1 MNIVILAAGL
11 GKRMFSHLPK
21 VLQPVGG
28 KPMLEH
34 VVEAAR
40 KLPDAGKIIVVV
52 GHGSEEVKAAMAD
65 QPVSFVLQKEQKGTG
80 HAVQQALEAINPE
93 EPTLILYGDVP
104 LISTETLSAL
114 EETADGGFSL
124 LTIEL
129 DNPKGY
135 GRILRK
141 EGKVVGIVEEKDAS
155 EEQRAI
161 REVNTGF
168 MVLPSKEMKRWLGS
182 LKNDNKQQ
190 EYYLTDLVAMAAAE
204 GREIKT
210 FKAQDAWE
218 VEGANSKVQL
228 EVLER
233 AFQLRQARE
242 LLEKGVRLADKNRID
257 IRGTLTCGKD
267 VFIDVGCVFEGD
279 VVLGDN
285 VVVGPYCVIKNTT
298 VGSGTVIDAYSHFD
312 QASVGEIVKIGPF
325 ARLRPGTTL
334 SDEVHIGNFVEIKK
348 SEIGKGSKVNHLTY
362 IGDTT
367 MGSGVNIGAGTIT
380 CNYDGANKHATVIED
395 GVFVGSDTMLV
406 APVTIGEGA
415 LVGAGS
421 TITKNVSP
429 GALALGRARQ
439 SEIEGWVAAHPIEK
453 KK

>member
-114 EETADGGFSL
+114 EETADGGISL

-380 CNYDGANKHATVIED
+380 CNYDGANKFRTVIED
-395 GVFVGSDTMLV
+395 DCFIGSDTQLV
-406 APVTIGEGA
+406 APVKVGKGA
-415 LVGAGS
+415 TVGAG
-421 TITKNVSP
+421 TTVTKDVNEN
-429 GALALGRARQ
+429 ALVISRVRQ
-439 SEIEGWVAAHPIEK
+439 TEIKGWKRPVK

>member
-11 GKRMFSHLPK
+11 GKRMYSHLPK

-28 KPMLEH
+28 KAMLKH

-40 KLPDAGKIIVVV
+40 RLPDAGKIIVVV
-52 GHGSEEVKAAMAD
+52 GHGSEEVKEAMAD
-65 QPVSFVLQKEQKGTG
+65 QPVTFVLQKEQKGTG
-80 HAVQQALEAINPE
+80 HAVQQALEAINPD

-114 EETADGGFSL
+114 EKTAGDGFAL
-124 LTIEL
+124 LTIDL

-135 GRILRK
+135 GRILR
-141 EGKVVGIVEEKDAS
+141 EDGKVIGIVEEKDAS
-155 EEQRAI
+155 EQQRAI
-161 REVNTGF
+161 KEVNTGF
-168 MVLPSKEMKRWLGS
+168 MVLPSKEMERWLGN

-218 VEGANSKVQL
+218 VEGANNKVQL
-228 EVLER
+228 EGLER
-233 AFQLRQARE
+233 AFQLRQAKE

-257 IRGTLTCGKD
+257 IRGSLTCGKD
-267 VFIDVGCVFEGD
+267 VFIDVG
-279 VVLGDN
+279 
-285 VVVGPYCVIKNTT
+285 PYCVIKNTKI
-298 VGSGTVIDAYSHFD
+298 GDGTVIDAYSHFD
-312 QASVGEIVKIGPF
+312 QAVVGDTVKIGPF
-325 ARLRPGTTL
+325 ARLRPGTAL

-380 CNYDGANKHATVIED
+380 CNYDGTNKFRTVIED
-395 GVFVGSDTMLV
+395 DCFIGSDTQLV
-406 APVTIGEGA
+406 APVKVGKGA
-415 LVGAGS
+415 TVGAG
-421 TITKNVSP
+421 TTVTKDVNDNTLVIS
-429 GALALGRARQ
+429 RVKQ
-439 SEIEGWVAAHPIEK
+439 TEIKGWKRPVK